1 MTPFPAI
8 FTLWNLRVHVSIS
21 NSRNEPTDIETPV
34 NKRLGFTTA
43 LDVLYINPNNCHVRF
58 RRHFD
63 DTWFGHKSDIVEN
76 LILLDDILDIVQ
88 SEAILGIAMREERNA
103 YNLEI
108 RF

>member
-8 FTLWNLRVHVSIS
+8 FTLWNPRVHVSAS
-21 NSRNEPTDIETPV
+21 NSCDEPINVETPV

-43 LDVLYINPNNCHVRF
+43 LNIPYIDPNNCHVQF
-58 RRHFD
+58 RKHFD
-63 DTWFGHKSDIVEN
+63 DVQFGYKSDIVEN
-76 LILLDDILDIVQ
+76 LILLDDILDIIQ
-88 SEAILGIAMREERNA
+88 SEAILGIVMREEKNA